1 MAGQGQ
7 VYPDDPVPLH
17 FTKMFHKGNAHA
29 SLLPPP
35 ATYSKPKPR
44 RHSLCCG
51 FVTGCCCA
59 IFTTLC
65 TILCI
70 ALVMLGI
77 AALVLWLVLRPIEAP
92 KYSLDSLDL
101 KTFSVNKMSSSSS
114 STLDANFVYTVT
126 ATNPNRKI
134 GIKYD
139 EIAIDTSYNG
149 VVFGHSSV
157 PSFYQGHRNTTTF
170 TSEFDV
176 RNVALG
182 SGGQSGSNNN
192 LSSLTTDYQKGSV
205 ALHTH
210 ANAKLRVKIGAYT
223 SFAVWV
229 HVDCDVV
236 VATSSS
242 SPATVTSKT
251 CKLSR

>member
-7 VYPDDPVPLH
+7 VYPDAPVPMH

-29 SLLPPP
+29 SLMPPP
-35 ATYSKPKPR
+35 AAYSKPKPR
-44 RHSLCCG
+44 RYNLCCG

-59 IFTTLC
+59 IFTILC
-65 TILCI
+65 TILFI
-70 ALVMLGI
+70 ALVILGI
-77 AALVLWLVLRPIEAP
+77 AALVVWLVLRPIEAP
-92 KYSLDSLDL
+92 TYSLDSLQL
-101 KTFSVNKMSSSSS
+101 NAFSVNTTLSSSP
-114 STLDANFVYTVT
+114 TLDANFVYTIT
-126 ATNPNRKI
+126 ATNANRKI

-157 PSFYQGHRNTTTF
+157 PSFFQGHRNTTTF
-170 TSEFDV
+170 TSGFDV
-176 RNVALG
+176 RNFALG
-182 SGGQSGSNNN
+182 SGGQSGNNK
-192 LSSLTTDYQKGSV
+192 LSSLTTDYQNGSV

-242 SPATVTSKT
+242 SPATVSSKT